1 MKKRKRLTQVFNI
14 GEFDRKIQIQ
24 SIAQSQDVYGAM
36 VETVTSIDAWAKV
49 NWLRDK
55 EDESGGDLRGNY
67 RIEVVIRYQSGIT
80 TLNKIVHD
88 GRTFDIENYREIG
101 RRRFI
106 VLNCLSYA

>member
-1 MKKRKRLTQVFNI
+1 MKKRLNHIFDI
-14 GEFDRKIQIQ
+14 GELDREITIQ
-24 SIAQSQDVYGAM
+24 SIAQTQDAYGAM
-36 VETVTSIDAWAKV
+36 VETITTTTAWAKV

-55 EDESGGDLRGNY
+55 EDESGGDLRANY
-67 RIEVVIRYQSGIT
+67 RIEVVMRYQTGIS

-88 GRTFDIENYREIG
+88 GRTFDIENYRELG